1 MRRLLILLALVAAH
15 GCGQSEKPADPSKKI
30 TWEQYQTM
38 NDLDK
43 ADPYV
48 LSHLEEAAQKKLAE
62 QAKKFQR

>member
-1 MRRLLILLALVAAH
+1 MRRLLVLLALVAAH

-30 TWEQYQTM
+30 TWEQYQKM
-38 NDLDK
+38 DDMDK

-48 LSHLEEAAQKKLAE
+48 LSNLDDEARKKLAE